1 MARPSKVDDLAAIEA
16 RREALRA
23 QLAELDER
31 AKAAEQPAR
40 DAGRATLLTAL
51 ERVKIAALTKQEA
64 RTIANAIGQH
74 GGKAIADHLSEFRAV

>member
-31 AKAAEQPAR
+31 AKAAEQTAR
-40 DAGRATLLTAL
+40 EAGRATLLTAL